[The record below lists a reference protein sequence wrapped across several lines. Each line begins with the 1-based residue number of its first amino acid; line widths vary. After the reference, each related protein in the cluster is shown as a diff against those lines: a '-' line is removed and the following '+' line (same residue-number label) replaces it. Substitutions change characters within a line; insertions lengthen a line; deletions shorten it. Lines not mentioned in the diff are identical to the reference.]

1 MELCI
6 SHALSKVDPNAFP
19 SFSQMFE
26 MQSNTMLSDVR
37 QEFLFSCASHK
48 LIPESSIERLLGE
61 NPMQT
66 LPSSEKYGR
75 DELIAELT
83 GSPDRADQLIE
94 ELELMEGNAGTI
106 VAAITQVCPSLTEIL
121 FLCEPLFSLL
131 TPWLQAML
139 SLCNHKE
146 TMTLK
151 TICNS
156 LSRRPQVLDVIL
168 LFRSPKAIL
177 QPLCSLLDAWK
188 WDEEQGRLVMEF
200 FSLFE

>member
-121 FLCEPLFSLL
+121 FLCEPLSV
-131 TPWLQAML
+131 
-139 SLCNHKE
+139 C
-146 TMTLK
+146 
-151 TICNS
+151 
-156 LSRRPQVLDVIL
+156 
-168 LFRSPKAIL
+168 
-177 QPLCSLLDAWK
+177 
-188 WDEEQGRLVMEF
+188 
-200 FSLFE
+200 